1 MMTKKIAIFAMIIGL
16 VGLSFKVNESSD
28 QYVIIS
34 TSYGDMKLKLYNETP
49 AHRDNF
55 VKLVNE
61 SYYNGM
67 LFHRVI
73 KDFMIQGGD
82 PDSKG
87 SAPGQNLGRG
97 GPGYTIPAEI
107 DHGFIHKKG
116 ALSAARQPD
125 NVNPEKASSGSQF
138 YVVQGKILDA
148 SMVLQME
155 TRRNTQYPESE
166 HWTYTDEQ
174 IKTYT
179 TIGGTPH
186 LDGSYTVFG
195 ELVEGLEVLD
205 AIAVVAVDRQ
215 NRPLTD
221 ISMEVYLVK

>member
-1 MMTKKIAIFAMIIGL
+1 MLLKKITIFTMIIGL
-16 VGLSFKVNESSD
+16 VGLSFKVNESKE
-28 QYVIIS
+28 QFVIIS
-34 TSYGDMKLKLYNETP
+34 TSYGEMKLKLHNETP

-55 VKLVNE
+55 IKLVQENF
-61 SYYNGM
+61 YNGT

-87 SAPGQNLGRG
+87 AVSGQNLGSG

-116 ALSAARQPD
+116 ALSAARKGD
-125 NVNPEKASSGSQF
+125 NVNPERASSGSQF
-138 YVVQGKILDA
+138 YVVQGKVMDA
-148 SMVLQME
+148 NVVLQME

-166 HWTYTDEQ
+166 HWFYTDDQ
-174 IKTYT
+174 VYTYT
-179 TIGGTPH
+179 TLGGTPH

-205 AIAVVAVDRQ
+205 AIAVVPIDRQ

>member
-1 MMTKKIAIFAMIIGL
+1 MIIKKIAIFIMIIGL
-16 VGLSFKVNESSD
+16 AGLSFNVNESKD
-28 QYVIIS
+28 QFVIIS

-55 VKLVNE
+55 IKLVQEN
-61 SYYNGM
+61 YYNGL

-82 PDSKG
+82 PNSR
-87 SAPGQNLGRG
+87 SASANQNLGNG

-107 DHGFIHKKG
+107 NPNFIHKKG

-125 NVNPEKASSGSQF
+125 NVNPQKASSGSQF
-138 YVVQGKILDA
+138 YVVQGKVMDA
-148 SMVLQME
+148 NMVLQME
-155 TRRNTQYPESE
+155 ARRNSQYPESE
-166 HWTYTDEQ
+166 HWYYSDDQVNTYA
-174 IKTYT
+174 

-186 LDGSYTVFG
+186 LDGNYTVFG
-195 ELVEGLEVLD
+195 ELVEGFNVLD
-205 AIAVVAVDRQ
+205 SIALVPVNRKS
-215 NRPLTD
+215 RPLTD